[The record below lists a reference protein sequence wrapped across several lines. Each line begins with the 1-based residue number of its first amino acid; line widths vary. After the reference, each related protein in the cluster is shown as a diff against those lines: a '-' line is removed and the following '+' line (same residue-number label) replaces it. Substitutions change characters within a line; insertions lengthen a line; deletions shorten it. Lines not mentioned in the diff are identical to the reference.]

1 VKYIYDYGLAENEA
15 VKLAAKYQHFGR
27 SCSSTRIKSQQ
38 VLLKLWYVY
47 NIFQGITSQKTAT
60 LIHTAMGNLNLI
72 KLTCSY
78 AEKQE

>member
-1 VKYIYDYGLAENEA
+1 MYDHGLAESEA
-15 VKLAAKYQHFGR
+15 VKLAVKYQHFGK
-27 SCSSTRIKSQQ
+27 SCSSTRIKIQQ
-38 VLLKLWYVY
+38 VLLKLWYVS
-47 NIFQGITSQKTAT
+47 NIFQGITSWKTAT